1 MFTHDIWQSALII
14 IAEHSFFLWDRGRS
28 NNPEYFTT
36 AMNLYKD
43 STMSINVVRAVN
55 EAFKK
60 DQRASFRWLR
70 TKDREAARE
79 ALTDRLF
86 KIVMDNRLRASDF
99 QSMQGQYDL
108 FWFIAAKD
116 SLSEQVN
123 IARLANEE
131 EWGD

>member
-1 MFTHDIWQSALII
+1 MCTHHIWQSAIII

-43 STMSINVVRAVN
+43 SSMSVNVVQAVN
-55 EAFKK
+55 EAFKE

-70 TKDREAARE
+70 TKAREAARE
-79 ALTDRLF
+79 ALTDRLL
-86 KIVMDNRLRASDF
+86 KISMDNRLRTSDF
-99 QSMQGQYDL
+99 RSMQGQSDL
-108 FWFIAAKD
+108 FWLIAAKD
-116 SLSEQVN
+116 SLSEQAN